1 MRQLFRRHP
10 YLVTALVIA
19 GTLTMLFAVR
29 FVAGAVYWAAHHEE
43 PIRPWMTVG
52 YIGRSWKLS
61 PRAIDQE
68 AGFPPPQGHP
78 LTLNDIA
85 LQRGVPVEQII
96 GEAQQAISRLKAR
109 EP

>member
-10 YLVTALVIA
+10 YLVSALAIA
-19 GTLTMLFAVR
+19 GALTLFFAVR
-29 FVAGAVYWAAHHEE
+29 FVAGAIYWAAHHEE

-52 YIGRSWKLS
+52 YIGRSWDLN
-61 PRAIDQE
+61 PRAIDKE

-78 LTLNDIA
+78 RTLNDIA
-85 LQRGVPVEQII
+85 RERGVPVEQII
-96 GEAQQAISRLKAR
+96 EQAQQAINRLKAQ